1 MLIHYKKILL
11 LVCLLVAYLS
21 LIVPFS
27 SYMRSKPFAE
37 KLGYIPQPAVLKAV
51 AGDQKVLLADLLVLK
66 SLFYFGSLVETRP
79 AEMILPTDYASIY
92 QTIDAAVKLDP
103 YNQDAY
109 YFAQAALS
117 WHHERVKQ
125 ANALLEYGQ
134 RFRDW
139 DYQLPFFLGFNYAY
153 FLHDYENAAKYYA
166 QAAEIS
172 GDYLLAN
179 LAGRYLYE
187 SKQTELAL
195 TYLQAM
201 AKSAKND
208 AIKETF
214 QVRILALQEVQRI
227 ETALSRYQA
236 DFGDIAVTI
245 EDLLQRGYLQGA
257 PVDPYGGKFFINDAG
272 RVRSTSKFAYAG
284 GKDGKEERSMDSGSR

>member
-1 MLIHYKKILL
+1 MSHCLKKIALPL
-11 LVCLLVAYLS
+11 CLLAAYVGLM
-21 LIVPFS
+21 LPFS
-27 SYMRSKPFAE
+27 AYMRSKPFAE

-51 AGDQKVLLADLLVLK
+51 AGDQRVLLADLLVLK
-66 SLFYFGSLVETRP
+66 SLFYFGSLVETTP
-79 AEMILPTDYASIY
+79 AELILPADYASIY
-92 QTIDAAVKLDP
+92 QTIDAAVRLDP

-117 WHHERVKQ
+117 WHPERVKQ

-139 DYQLPFFLGFNYAY
+139 DYQLPFYLGFNYAY
-153 FLHDYENAAKYYA
+153 FLHDYENAAIYYKK
-166 QAAEIS
+166 AAELT
-172 GDYLLAN
+172 GDPLLAN

-195 TYLQAM
+195 NYLQAM
-201 AKSAKND
+201 EKGAKEE
-208 AIKETF
+208 AIKKTF
-214 QVRILALQEVQRI
+214 QVRIRALQEVQRI
-227 ETALSRYQA
+227 EVALTRFQA
-236 DFGDIAVTI
+236 DFGDIPVTI
-245 EDLLQRGYLQGA
+245 DDLLQRGYLQSA

-284 GKDGKEERSMDSGSR
+284 VKDGEEVKAK

>member
-1 MLIHYKKILL
+1 MHIYLKKSLFPL
-11 LVCLLVAYLS
+11 CLLIAYLS

-51 AGDQKVLLADLLVLK
+51 GGDQKVLLSNLLVLK
-66 SLFYFGSLVETRP
+66 SLFYFGSLVETTP
-79 AEMILPTDYASIY
+79 AELILPTDYASIY
-92 QTIDAAVKLDP
+92 STIDAAVKLDP

-117 WHHERVKQ
+117 WHPDRVKQ

-153 FLHDYENAAKYYA
+153 FLYDYENAAKYYA
-166 QAAEIS
+166 KAAEIS
-172 GDYLLAN
+172 GDPLLAN

-187 SKQTELAL
+187 AKQTELAL
-195 TYLQAM
+195 TYLHAM
-201 AKSAKND
+201 EKSAKSET
-208 AIKETF
+208 IKETF
-214 QVRILALQEVQRI
+214 QVRIRALQEVQRI
-227 ETALSRYQA
+227 ETALSRFQA
-236 DFGDIAVTI
+236 DFGDIPVTI
-245 EDLLQRGYLQGA
+245 DDLLRRGYLKEA
-257 PVDPYGGKFFINDAG
+257 PVDPYGGKFFINAAG

-284 GKDGKEERSMDSGSR
+284 VKNGEESK

>member
-1 MLIHYKKILL
+1 MNVYLKNIAISL
-11 LVCLLVAYLS
+11 CLAVAYLS

-27 SYMRSKPFAE
+27 TYMRSKPFAE

-51 AGDQKVLLADLLVLK
+51 GGDQKLLLSNLLVLK
-66 SLFYFGSLVETRP
+66 SLFYFGSLVETTP
-79 AEMILPTDYASIY
+79 AELILPTDYASIFS
-92 QTIDAAVKLDP
+92 TIDAAVKLDP

-117 WHHERVKQ
+117 WHPDRVKQ

-166 QAAEIS
+166 KAAEIN
-172 GDYLLAN
+172 GDPLLAN

-187 SKQTELAL
+187 AKQTELAL

-201 AKSAKND
+201 AKSAKSE

-214 QVRILALQEVQRI
+214 QVRIRALQEVQRI
-227 ETALSRYQA
+227 ETALSRFQA
-236 DFGDIAVTI
+236 DFGDIPVTI
-245 EDLLQRGYLQGA
+245 DDLLRRGYLKEA
-257 PVDPYGGKFFINDAG
+257 PVDPYGGKFFINAAG

-284 GKDGKEERSMDSGSR
+284 VKNGEESK

>member
-1 MLIHYKKILL
+1 MMSMTIYLKKMALPLFLL
-11 LVCLLVAYLS
+11 AAFLG

-27 SYMRSKPFAE
+27 TYMRSKPFAE

-51 AGDQKVLLADLLVLK
+51 GGDQKVLLSNLLVLK
-66 SLFYFGSLVETRP
+66 SLFYFGSLVETTP
-79 AEMILPTDYASIY
+79 AELILPTDYASIY
-92 QTIDAAVKLDP
+92 STIDAAVKLDP

-117 WHHERVKQ
+117 WHPDRVKQ

-153 FLHDYENAAKYYA
+153 FLHDYESAAKYYA
-166 QAAEIS
+166 KAAEIS
-172 GDYLLAN
+172 GDPLLAN

-187 SKQTELAL
+187 AKQTELAL
-195 TYLQAM
+195 TYMRAM
-201 AKSAKND
+201 EKSAKNE
-208 AIKETF
+208 AIKKTF
-214 QVRILALQEVQRI
+214 QVRIQALQEVQRI
-227 ETALSRYQA
+227 ETALSRFQA
-236 DFGDIAVTI
+236 DFGDIPVTI
-245 EDLLQRGYLQGA
+245 DDLLRRGYLKEA
-257 PVDPYGGKFFINDAG
+257 PVDPYGGKFFINAAG

-284 GKDGKEERSMDSGSR
+284 VKNGEESK